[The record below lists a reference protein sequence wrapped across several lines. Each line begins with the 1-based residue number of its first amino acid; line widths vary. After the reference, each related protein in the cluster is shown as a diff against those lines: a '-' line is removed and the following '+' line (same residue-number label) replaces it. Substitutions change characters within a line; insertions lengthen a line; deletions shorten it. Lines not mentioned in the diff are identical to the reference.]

1 MNQLALSNR
10 VQNIALLL
18 SRMEKTILSLNTMDA
33 ELFPQEYLELCTEA
47 ALLSERVTCYLRN
60 IVYATSCSDRSVYLQ
75 RAASV
80 QGIKIIYDANTL
92 MVELPALLSKK
103 QGRHSSQIIMEPLN
117 TALEIYVQAKHI
129 PRFRECTICILHI
142 YDNHLTG
149 SIYFDYDN
157 KQSKQLIDII
167 AAHMLIDD
175 NVTLCDLYQ
184 TAVASDRDCTRV
196 YIMPKDRFVG
206 WLIEP
211 KSRDFP
217 C

>member
-1 MNQLALSNR
+1 MNQLTLSNR
-10 VQNIALLL
+10 VQKIALLL
-18 SRMEKTILSLNTMDA
+18 SRLEKTILSMNTMDA
-33 ELFPQEYLELCTEA
+33 ELFPLEYLELSTEA

-60 IVYATSCSDRSVYLQ
+60 IVYATSCSSRSAYLQ

-80 QGIKIIYDANTL
+80 QGIKIVYDTNTL
-92 MVELPALLSKK
+92 MVELPSLLSKK

-117 TALEIYVQAKHI
+117 AALEVFVQAKRI

-142 YDNHLTG
+142 YDKQLTE

-157 KQSKQLIDII
+157 KQSKQLIDTI
-167 AAHMLIDD
+167 ATHMLIDD
-175 NVTLCDLYQ
+175 NATLCDLYQ

-196 YIMPKDRFVG
+196 YIMPKDHFVG
-206 WLIEP
+206 WLIEQ
-211 KSRDFP
+211 KSLDFP